1 MRNWPFF
8 ELSVTTPRIELRF
21 PSVAD
26 LDELAER
33 AAEGV
38 HEAGVMPFVFPWSE
52 AAPADRARSTIQY
65 HFRQWGELTP
75 DKWSLNFVAVHEGQ
89 VVGTQGIMSTD
100 FSVLREVKSGSWL
113 GRRFQGLGIGTEMRA
128 AILHLAFEGLGAAHA
143 TTEAFA
149 DNPSSLA
156 VTRKLGYHDDGITLY
171 KRQGKPVVSRNFR
184 LPRADWTPAPGIEIH
199 HLEPCL
205 PLLGL

>member
-8 ELSVTTPRIELRF
+8 NLSVTTPRIELRF
-21 PSVAD
+21 PSLED

-38 HEAGVMPFVFPWSE
+38 HEAGVMPFVHPWSE
-52 AAPADRARSTIQY
+52 AAPADRARSTVQY
-65 HFRQWGELTP
+65 HFRQWAALTP
-75 DKWSLNFVAVHEGQ
+75 DDWSLNFVAVYEGQ
-89 VVGTQGIMSTD
+89 VVGTQGIMGAD
-100 FSVLREVKSGSWL
+100 FPVLREVKSGSWL
-113 GRRFQGLGIGTEMRA
+113 GHRFQGMGIGTEMRA

-156 VTRKLGYHDDGITLY
+156 VTGKLGYHDDGVTLY
-171 KRQGKPVVSRNFR
+171 KRQGKPVVSRRFR
-184 LPRADWTPAPGIEIH
+184 LPRADWTPVPGIEIH